1 MNEIFTSGQDL
12 RNIKDK
18 CFARHNT
25 AHAKEAVLALDKCN
39 VPYFAKFNDSCISL
53 TYDGGYADT
62 VDEIIRKAQSG
73 DYEQM
78 MLEITDRTNQDGYKI
93 LLPEIAELLHTTVGT
108 LKMRPDEVQESLCRT
123 YVNLWFCDLP
133 TMKRELQKIL
143 NITPIPEQE
152 KSLLDYLTHNFQQR
166 EAVQNMEQNTA
177 FQQKNQEETAYIS
190 RDTQQKIA
198 EMIRQK
204 RSAGIQRSIEQEE
217 HERRNFS

>member
-1 MNEIFTSGQDL
+1 MNDTFTSGQDL

-25 AHAKEAVLALDKCN
+25 AHAKEVVLALDKCD

-53 TYDGGYADT
+53 TYDGSYADT

-93 LLPEIAELLHTTVGT
+93 LLPEIAELLHTTIGT
-108 LKMRPDEVQESLCRT
+108 LKMRPDEVQENLCRT
-123 YVNLWFCDLP
+123 YVNVWFCDLP
-133 TMKRELQKIL
+133 TMKRELQRVL
-143 NITPIPEQE
+143 NINPIPEQE
-152 KSLLDYLTHNFQQR
+152 ESLLDYLTHSFQQR
-166 EAVQNMEQNTA
+166 NN
-177 FQQKNQEETAYIS
+177 EEIGYIS
-190 RDTQQKIA
+190 RDTQRKIA

-204 RSAGIQRSIEQEE
+204 RSAEIQRSIEQEE

>member
-12 RNIKDK
+12 RNINDK

-25 AHAKEAVLALDKCN
+25 VHAKQAVLALDKCN
-39 VPYFAKFNDSCISL
+39 VPYFAKFSDSCIAL
-53 TYDGGYADT
+53 TYDGSYADT

-108 LKMRPDEVQESLCRT
+108 LKMRPDEIQESLCRT

-133 TMKRELQKIL
+133 TIKRELQKIL
-143 NITPIPEQE
+143 NISPIPEQE
-152 KSLLDYLTHNFQQR
+152 ESLLDYLTHNFQQR
-166 EAVQNMEQNTA
+166 EAVQNMEQNTT
-177 FQQKNQEETAYIS
+177 FQQRNQEEIAYIS
-190 RDTQQKIA
+190 RNTQQKIA
-198 EMIRQK
+198 EIIHQK
-204 RSAGIQRSIEQEE
+204 RSARIQRNIEQEE
-217 HERRNFS
+217 RERKRG